1 MLDYTKVVFV
11 SKSDTGRGPLAAEM
25 MKKKLDI
32 INDDI
37 ISRGLVVLFPE
48 PVNPKFVAIAAS
60 KGIDLAN
67 RSSVVLSEDDF
78 GPRVLVL
85 TMDEKY
91 KEAIYEEF
99 TNAVNV
105 YTLKEFVGDDGD
117 VVNPHGGELSDY
129 GNTYESLDEL
139 IDQVIDKLQEPSEE

>member
-1 MLDYTKVVFV
+1 MLNYTKVVFV
-11 SKSDTGRGPLAAEM
+11 SKSDTGRGPLAAEI
-25 MKKKLDI
+25 MKKKLGI

-48 PVNPKFVAIAAS
+48 PVNPKFVATVA
-60 KGIDLAN
+60 
-67 RSSVVLSEDDF
+67 LSEDDF

-85 TMDEKY
+85 TMEEKY
-91 KEAIYEEF
+91 KEDIYDEF

-105 YTLKEFVGDDGD
+105 YTLKEFVGDDGN

-129 GNTYESLDEL
+129 GNTYESLEEL
-139 IDQVIDKLQEPSEE
+139 IGLAIERLQQPQSE